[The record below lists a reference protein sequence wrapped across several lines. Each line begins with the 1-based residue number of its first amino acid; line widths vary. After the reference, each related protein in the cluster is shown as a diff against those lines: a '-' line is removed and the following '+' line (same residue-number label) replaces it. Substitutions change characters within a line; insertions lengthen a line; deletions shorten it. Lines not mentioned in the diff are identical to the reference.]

1 MNRREFGRSIAA
13 TALAGTLGHSVA
25 QVAAPVVSAP
35 RFSCEI
41 AMLKLPSFD
50 RCIEV
55 VAEAGYQGVELTG
68 YFQSWDAAERPR
80 LLAKMIALGVMI
92 DMLSGLQASFA
103 IPGQTEEFVTRV
115 AAHCRIAKDLQC
127 PHINIKSGKANMS
140 VGPDQELPSVN
151 TGEIQDLVQQGFGV
165 MNSLQDTVQ
174 RVDKIVGLVENGQG
188 SIGKLLVD
196 ETLYNNLLQILAQV
210 KGLADTLNS
219 DKGTLGILL
228 NNHELYDNFAAT
240 LNRVDTMLQQLQAGQ
255 GSAGK
260 FLKDPALYDDLHSS
274 VKGIQQI
281 IDDLNAG
288 KGTAGQLLKSDDLS
302 NQLKATIGK
311 IDSVIDKVNSGQ
323 GTIGQLL
330 VNQQLYDNLNGATRE
345 MHLLMQDFRA
355 NPKKFLRIKLSIF

>member
-1 MNRREFGRSIAA
+1 MAIQNRATWARLKVGILAIFAMAILAVLIFLITGQTNIFEHQVMIYTYMADAA
-13 TALAGTLGHSVA
+13 ALTTG
-25 QVAAPVVSAP
+25 APVNLDGIP
-35 RFSCEI
+35 I
-41 AMLKLPSFD
+41 GK
-50 RCIEV
+50 
-55 VAEAGYQGVELTG
+55 VETI
-68 YFQSWDAAERPR
+68 R
-80 LLAKMIALGVMI
+80 LSGSKDPMRLVRI
-92 DMLSGLQASFA
+92 DMELPQHTLKDIPSDSLAS
-103 IPGQTEEFVTRV
+103 IS
-115 AAHCRIAKDLQC
+115 AANVLGTKY
-127 PHINIKSGKANMS
+127 INIKSGKANMS

>member
-1 MNRREFGRSIAA
+1 MAIQNRATWARLKVGILAIFAMTILAVLIFLITGQTNIFEHQVVIYTYMADAA
-13 TALAGTLGHSVA
+13 ALTNG
-25 QVAAPVVSAP
+25 APVNLNGIP
-35 RFSCEI
+35 I
-41 AMLKLPSFD
+41 GK
-50 RCIEV
+50 
-55 VAEAGYQGVELTG
+55 VE
-68 YFQSWDAAERPR
+68 SIR
-80 LLAKMIALGVMI
+80 LSGSKDPMRLVRI
-92 DMLSGLQASFA
+92 DMQLPQHTLKDIPNDSLASISSA
-103 IPGQTEEFVTRV
+103 NVLGT
-115 AAHCRIAKDLQC
+115 KY
-127 PHINIKSGKANMS
+127 INIKSGKSATAI
-140 VGPDQELPSVN
+140 GPDQELPSVN

-174 RVDKIVGLVENGQG
+174 RVDKIVGLVENGKG

-228 NNHELYDNFAAT
+228 NNHDLYDNFVAT
-240 LNRVDTMLQQLQAGQ
+240 LGRVDTMLQQLQAGQ

-260 FLKDPALYDDLHSS
+260 FLKDPALYDELNDSA
-274 VKGIQQI
+274 KGIHQL

-288 KGTAGQLLKSDDLS
+288 KGTAGQLLKSEDLS
-302 NQLKATIGK
+302 NQLKATISK

-345 MHLLMQDFRA
+345 MHLLMQDFRS